1 MGLDP
6 ASRARFNLKD
16 ASVLLLDA
24 TPLGMSILVQIVTG
38 LGAKSLHR
46 CTDGESARAAVEGN
60 QIDLAIVD
68 SIAPT
73 GEGYDFVEWMRR
85 EAGEPNCYTPVLMT
99 TSHTPRS
106 QISRARDCGANIII
120 KKPFPP
126 ITVLER
132 IIWSSKEGRKFLFSE
147 TYVGPDR
154 RFRNVGP
161 PKGQKGR
168 RREDF
173 SATPLP
179 QGPAGAA
186 GAPAAAGKE
195 ADIETGADP
204 NIAEIAGA
212 HELDGE

>member
-1 MGLDP
+1 VGLDP
-6 ASRARFNLKD
+6 TSRARFNLKD

-38 LGAKSLHR
+38 LGAKTLHR
-46 CTDGESARAAVEGN
+46 CNDLETAQTAVEGN

-68 SIAPT
+68 SLPPS
-73 GEGYDFVEWMRR
+73 GEGYDFVQWMRR

-154 RFRNVGP
+154 RFRNIGP
-161 PKGQKGR
+161 PKGGKGR

-173 SATPLP
+173 TATPLP
-179 QGPAGAA
+179 QNHVGLADTVDQLAA
-186 GAPAAAGKE
+186 RARA
-195 ADIETGADP
+195 ET
-204 NIAEIAGA
+204 AEIDDAP
-212 HELDGE
+212 ELDGD

>member
-6 ASRARFNLKD
+6 NSRARFNLKD
-16 ASVLLLDA
+16 ASVLLLDE
-24 TPLGMSILVQIVTG
+24 TPLGMTILVQIVTG
-38 LGAKSLHR
+38 LGAKMLHR
-46 CTDGESARAAVEGN
+46 CVDLESARLAVEAN

-68 SIAPT
+68 SLAAT

-85 EAGEPNCYTPVLMT
+85 DAGEPNCYTPVLMT

-132 IIWSSKEGRKFLFSE
+132 IIWSSKEGRKFLFSD

-161 PKGQKGR
+161 AKGEKGR

-173 SATPLP
+173 TATPLP
-179 QGPAGAA
+179 QGHSDEGAEESDA
-186 GAPAAAGKE
+186 
-195 ADIETGADP
+195 ADIEGAP
-204 NIAEIAGA
+204 
-212 HELDGE
+212 ELGGE

>member
-6 ASRARFNLKD
+6 NSRARFNLKD
-16 ASVLLLDA
+16 SAVLLLDA

-38 LGAKSLHR
+38 LGAKTLYR
-46 CTDGESARAAVEGN
+46 CADVESARIAVESN
-60 QIDLAIVD
+60 QVDLAFID
-68 SIAPT
+68 SLPPD
-73 GEGYDFVEWMRR
+73 GDGYGFVEWLRR
-85 EAGEPNCYTPVLMT
+85 EGGEPNCYTPVIMT

-132 IIWSSKEGRKFLFSE
+132 IIWSSKEGRKFLFTD

-154 RFRNVGP
+154 RFRDIGP
-161 PKGQKGR
+161 PKGEKGR

-173 SATPLP
+173 NATPMP
-179 QGPAGAA
+179 EGETPKAA
-186 GAPAAAGKE
+186 GMDVDATMRQL
-195 ADIETGADP
+195 IESEPEQVGD
-204 NIAEIAGA
+204 
-212 HELDGE
+212 